1 MRCAVCG
8 EQESV
13 EWFEFQ
19 GDDLSEPRT
28 WVVCASCAQAV
39 RQEIER
45 AHLRTPTRV
54 RIAIAMVASE
64 RKHGVEQIEAIEALE
79 RSSNRVERLLIGTVL
94 AAFLVHA
101 LAFVVVIA
109 FIAANH

>member
-1 MRCAVCG
+1 MRCAICG
-8 EQESV
+8 EQESA

-19 GDDLSEPRT
+19 GDDGSEPPA
-28 WVVCASCAQAV
+28 WVVCATCAQAV
-39 RQEIER
+39 RQEIKR
-45 AHLRTPTRV
+45 ARLRTPTRV

-64 RKHGVEQIEAIEALE
+64 RARGTTTERIEALE
-79 RSSNRVERLLIGTVL
+79 RSNNRVERLLIGTVL

-109 FIAANH
+109 FIAATH

>member
-45 AHLRTPTRV
+45 ARLRTPIRV
-54 RIAIAMVASE
+54 RVAIAMVASE
-64 RKHGVEQIEAIEALE
+64 RAQSTERIEALE
-79 RSSNRVERLLIGTVL
+79 RPDDRVERLLIATVL

-109 FIAANH
+109 FIAVTH